1 MCNFYIQ
8 TCECKQWDDLIL
20 CHLCMWEP
28 AKTNQTCVMTEHNY
42 LLAERWQISVKSC
55 LVRLRI
61 FCEMRFLLLYYPGN
75 HDRLRKQ
82 GSRRIVPSFRGS
94 VPSFSNS
101 EKIRLHNKESGLGS
115 VFILL
120 GSVEMYAVENT
131 SPRKISQC
139 GGKEKKKK
147 NSWIKRH
154 VEQTLFNIKI
164 MPQLCSAQCSIAKNI
179 SAKNF
184 IVKVYW

>member
-1 MCNFYIQ
+1 
-8 TCECKQWDDLIL
+8 
-20 CHLCMWEP
+20 
-28 AKTNQTCVMTEHNY
+28 
-42 LLAERWQISVKSC
+42 
-55 LVRLRI
+55 
-61 FCEMRFLLLYYPGN
+61 MRFLLLYYPGN

-139 GGKEKKKK
+139 GGKEKKKRIHES
-147 NSWIKRH
+147 NAMWNRLSLTSRSCLSCVQH
-154 VEQTLFNIKI
+154 
-164 MPQLCSAQCSIAKNI
+164 SAQQQKTFQLKISQSKCIDRIPHSHQCSSLEFQRLKHSHQHQIQLRCFYPEEFPVVDFFQKKRLLT
-179 SAKNF
+179 S
-184 IVKVYW
+184 